1 MMTSVSSPDDA
12 KDAKGRLATTLRTAN
27 LSERIADAIVD
38 SIASGVLKPGQRL
51 IDAEIASDLA
61 VSRLPVREA
70 FKTLATQGIIELT
83 LHRGARIAEIGDDRI
98 ACVLAVRTAVE
109 QAAFAKAAGVLKAHG
124 DPKALRDLDTIIES
138 MKRAEERSDLQ
149 ALNLLDIAFH
159 RTIVAAARD
168 PFLLALWEA
177 LALHL
182 RIVFTRETK
191 LLPRPIP
198 YASVHLAIR
207 YAIVESSEDEL
218 GMLLARHIAGK
229 SEIDPPRAWNADRKS
244 KTNRRRKT

>member
-1 MMTSVSSPDDA
+1 MNSFSSSDDD
-12 KDAKGRLATTLRTAN
+12 KGGKGRLATALRAAN
-27 LSERIADAIVD
+27 LSERVADAIVD
-38 SIASGVLKPGQRL
+38 GIASGMLKPRQRL

-98 ACVLAVRTAVE
+98 ASVLAVRTVIE
-109 QAAFAKAAGVLKAHG
+109 QTAFAKAARVLKAG
-124 DPKALRDLDTIIES
+124 ADPKTLRDLDAIIES
-138 MKRAEERSDLQ
+138 MKRAEEKSDLP

-159 RTIVAAARD
+159 RTIVTAARD

-182 RIVFTRETK
+182 RIVFAREIK
-191 LLPRPIP
+191 ELPRPVP

-207 YAIVESSEDEL
+207 YALVESSEDEL
-218 GMLLARHIAGK
+218 GSLLARHIAGK
-229 SEIDPPRAWNADRKS
+229 SEIDPPRAWRADRKS